1 VINYVFLG
9 FEFPVDGFY
18 MHSFEIWLA
27 TTVVFFGSGNVGFT
41 LLEYRLGHKSLLWS
55 FAENVMWIPFLF
67 VFFSCLVSLH
77 DVDLRP
83 HHSFFFFGGL
93 SIPVSQAILA
103 HLFSY
108 NMTWA
113 ATKKEVERSN
123 FWKEI
128 PAILKR
134 FRVSLI
140 IATVI
145 IAGMIVCS
153 TSVVPYDWRVD
164 SSGWAVIFPLAVVA
178 ASHILFPVCV
188 SPLSVP
194 P

>member
-1 VINYVFLG
+1 VYLNIVFV
-9 FEFPVDGFY
+9 EDST
-18 MHSFEIWLA
+18 HSI
-27 TTVVFFGSGNVGFT
+27 
-41 LLEYRLGHKSLLWS
+41 
-55 FAENVMWIPFLF
+55 I
-67 VFFSCLVSLH
+67 
-77 DVDLRP
+77 
-83 HHSFFFFGGL
+83 SFFFFGGL

-140 IATVI
+140 IATLVI
-145 IAGMIVCS
+145 IGMIICA
-153 TSVVPYDWRVD
+153 TPIIPYEWRVPG
-164 SSGWAVIFPLAVVA
+164 SGWAVIFPLATVMA
-178 ASHILFPVCV
+178 CHILFPVCLFV
-188 SPLSVP
+188 SDLSWIKAYGELVDCPQPVVDGVLVLSVP
-194 P
+194 LL

>member
-1 VINYVFLG
+1 
-9 FEFPVDGFY
+9 

-41 LLEYRLGHKSLLWS
+41 LLQYRLGAKSLLPALW
-55 FAENVMWIPFLF
+55 ENLMWIPFF
-67 VFFSCLVSLH
+67 
-77 DVDLRP
+77 
-83 HHSFFFFGGL
+83 FFFFGGL

-140 IATVI
+140 LATLI
-145 IAGMIVCS
+145 IAGMIVCA
-153 TSVVPYDWRVD
+153 TPVIPFEWRVP
-164 SSGWAVIFPLAVVA
+164 SSGWAVIFPLATVA
-178 ASHILFPVCV
+178 ACHILYPIVLNPWLMVF
-188 SPLSVP
+188 SY
-194 P
+194 